1 MSSYAE
7 KQASES
13 IHGTSD
19 HTGRLASQSFP
30 TCSLQVTLQ
39 RINEECWHLLNPT
52 QMLVKGNFR
61 KYYFHWIVTTCAM
74 QIQLQN
80 KVCTPPL
87 LARLLTPSTHSIKKI
102 RNHHWLASVTLLYL
116 LPQINCVT
124 EKYNIVELDL
134 VQQTSLHSPL
144 GGRKNWAPGR
154 WRGMLGFIKRVT
166 REAHIQ
172 TPGLPASSP
181 LPAST
186 TQLSL
191 GHFCL
196 PTGSDSE
203 WQEYMWTERWTNVPS
218 GQMFTL
224 SQPTVGCGWAS
235 TTDWPESRAGP
246 ACAGS
251 RAPGETAGLYALGE
265 AQK

>member
-1 MSSYAE
+1 
-7 KQASES
+7 
-13 IHGTSD
+13 
-19 HTGRLASQSFP
+19 
-30 TCSLQVTLQ
+30 
-39 RINEECWHLLNPT
+39 
-52 QMLVKGNFR
+52 
-61 KYYFHWIVTTCAM
+61 M

-186 TQLSL
+186 TQLPL

-196 PTGSDSE
+196 PQALTVNDKSTCGLNAEQTYHLAKYLLSPSLPWGADEFQQQTG
-203 WQEYMWTERWTNVPS
+203 Q
-218 GQMFTL
+218 
-224 SQPTVGCGWAS
+224 
-235 TTDWPESRAGP
+235 RAGQGRHVQE
-246 ACAGS
+246 AGPREKQQVCMPLERPRS
-251 RAPGETAGLYALGE
+251 NPWS
-265 AQK
+265 KV